1 MSLYLVNQCY
11 NGFPCFVI
19 NCFEIWKPFIWPDP
33 LTFSVVHGLLS
44 WGKIVL
50 FHWLDHFQLVFLGS
64 IFNRQSF
71 LPPFFPLMLKKIISS
86 VLFFHVFNVLICF
99 FLRGMSSFVV
109 AWGMLSSRLQPTIY
123 KPNRPVRI
131 NNPTLES
138 PKLL

>member
-71 LPPFFPLMLKKIISS
+71 LPPFFPLMLKKTISS
-86 VLFFHVFNVLICF
+86 VLFFMFS
-99 FLRGMSSFVV
+99 MSSFVF
-109 AWGMLSSRLQPTIY
+109 LEECPRLLWREACYQVD
-123 KPNRPVRI
+123 N
-131 NNPTLES
+131 S
-138 PKLL
+138 PACISPIDPLGLTAQH

>member
-71 LPPFFPLMLKKIISS
+71 LPPFFPLMLKKKQ
-86 VLFFHVFNVLICF
+86 LALCFFHVFNVLVCF
-99 FLRGMSSFVV
+99 F
-109 AWGMLSSRLQPTIY
+109 WEECPRLLWREACYQVD
-123 KPNRPVRI
+123 N
-131 NNPTLES
+131 S
-138 PKLL
+138 PAYISLIDPLGLTAQH

>member
-44 WGKIVL
+44 WAKIIL

-71 LPPFFPLMLKKIISS
+71 LPPFFPLMLKKKL
-86 VLFFHVFNVLICF
+86 VLCF
-99 FLRGMSSFVV
+99 FFMFSMSSFVF
-109 AWGMLSSRLQPTIY
+109 LEECPRLLWREACYQVD
-123 KPNRPVRI
+123 N
-131 NNPTLES
+131 S
-138 PKLL
+138 PACISPIDPLGLTAQH

>member
-71 LPPFFPLMLKKIISS
+71 LPHFFPLMLKKQLVMCFFSCFQCPR
-86 VLFFHVFNVLICF
+86 LFFLEECPHL
-99 FLRGMSSFVV
+99 L
-109 AWGMLSSRLQPTIY
+109 WGEACYQVD
-123 KPNRPVRI
+123 N
-131 NNPTLES
+131 S
-138 PKLL
+138 PACISPIDPLGLTAQH